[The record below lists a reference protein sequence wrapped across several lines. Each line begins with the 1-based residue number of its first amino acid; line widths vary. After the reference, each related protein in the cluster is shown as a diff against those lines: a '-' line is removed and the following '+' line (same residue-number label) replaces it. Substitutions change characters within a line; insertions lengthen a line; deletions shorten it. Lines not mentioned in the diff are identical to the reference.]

1 MRVAI
6 GSDHA
11 GFALKEAV
19 KVCLTAEHREVLDLG
34 THSTDPVDYSD
45 YAEAVGRALRENRA
59 ERGILLCG
67 SGVGAS
73 MAANRIPG
81 IRAGLCHDTYS
92 AHQGVEHD
100 DMNVLVLG
108 GRIVG
113 VELARE
119 LIGAFLNAR
128 FTGEA
133 RHRRRLA
140 KMTALENPLRALQ
153 VFGQSVWLDY
163 IRRSLITS
171 GELRRLIDEDGL
183 RGLTSNPAIF
193 EKAVTGSSDY
203 REVLERPDHRTLDAK
218 ALYERLA
225 VQDIRDA
232 ADALRPVYDETSRR
246 DGYVSFE
253 VSPLLAY
260 DTAATLDEAQRL
272 WRVVGRDNLMIKVP
286 ATPQGIHAV
295 RELIGEGINVNV
307 TLLFAQDSYELV
319 AEAYIAGLETYAARR
334 GDLKRV
340 ASVAS
345 FFISRI
351 DTAIDTL
358 VAARLQAG
366 TNANETSVLRSL
378 TGKVAIANA
387 KLTYQRYQELFSGR
401 RWQALAGGGAQT
413 QRLLWASTGTKNPS
427 YRDVVYI
434 EELIGPDTVNTI
446 PPATFDAFRDHGRP
460 RASLVDDV
468 ESAAD
473 TMATLAEVGI
483 SMNDVTD
490 KLLVEGVQL
499 FSDAFEKL
507 LKAVEKQTKQAGAG
521 RLNRLTCTL
530 PEPLAAAVNESL
542 AEWRAHGKV
551 RKLWGRDASLW
562 SGRDEAQ
569 WLGWL
574 GITNG
579 QLAHIERL
587 TGIRE
592 AARSAGFSHVLLL
605 GMGGSSL
612 GPEVIKTTFGTLGGF
627 PELYVLDSTDP
638 AQVKAFE
645 HKVDLKNTLF
655 IVSSKSGSTLE
666 PNIFK
671 QYFFDRVERLVG
683 SKEAGGHFL
692 AITDPGSKMQQ
703 VAERDGFRRV
713 FLGWPNIGGRYSV
726 LSDFGLVPAAI
737 IGVDVAK
744 FLERTEE
751 MVCACM
757 PSVPVAENP
766 GVVLGTILGVA
777 AQEFGR
783 DKVTIVVSPGIFAL
797 GAWLEQ
803 LLAES
808 TGKDGKGLIPIDRE
822 ALGKPD
828 VYGRDRLFV
837 YLRLASAPDADQDG
851 SADELER
858 AGHPVVRIAIDGP
871 YDLGEEF
878 FRWEFATAVAG
889 SILGIHPFDQP
900 DVEASKIATRKLTD
914 AYEKSGALPQETPIF
929 TGNGIELF
937 TDEKNA
943 AVLSK
948 WVNGTPTLAR
958 YLKAHLNRLKEG
970 DYFAL
975 LAYIEMNEAH
985 ERVLQEIR
993 QGVRDIMRVATCLE
1007 FGPRFL
1013 HSTGQAYKGGPNTG
1027 VFLQIT
1033 CDDAVDLPV
1042 PGRKYTFGVVKAAQ
1056 ARGDFEVLVG
1066 RDRCALRAHLGA
1078 DVAAGLDTLRVTL
1091 LAALGLGRFTQ
1102 AAQNPKDDG
1111 LR

>member
-19 KVCLTAEHREVLDLG
+19 KTFLTAEHREVLDLG
-34 THSTDPVDYSD
+34 TYSTDPVDYSD

-128 FTGEA
+128 FGQET

-140 KMTALENPLRALQ
+140 KMVALENPLRALPI
-153 VFGQSVWLDY
+153 FGQSVWLDY

-171 GELRRLIDEDGL
+171 GELSRLIDEDGL
-183 RGLTSNPAIF
+183 RGVTSNPAIF
-193 EKAVTGSSDY
+193 EKAITGSSDY
-203 REVLERPDHRTLDAK
+203 RAFLERPEIRTMDAK
-218 ALYERLA
+218 AIYEQLA
-225 VQDIRDA
+225 IQDMQDA
-232 ADALRPVYDETSRR
+232 ADLLRPVYEETSRR
-246 DGYVSFE
+246 DGYVSLE

-260 DTAATLDEAQRL
+260 DTEATLHEARRL
-272 WRVVGRDNLMIKVP
+272 WQAVRRDNLMIKVP
-286 ATPQGIHAV
+286 ATPQGIVAV

-307 TLLFAQDSYELV
+307 TLLFAQDAYEQV
-319 AEAYIAGLETYAARR
+319 AEAYIAGLETHATR
-334 GDLKRV
+334 GGELARV

-345 FFISRI
+345 FFLSRI
-351 DTAIDTL
+351 DTTIDAL
-358 VAARLQAG
+358 VAARLETG
-366 TNANETSVLRSL
+366 ANSNEASLLRSL

-387 KLTYQRYQELFSGR
+387 KLTYQRYQELFSGP
-401 RWQALAGGGAQT
+401 RWQALAGHAAQT

-434 EELIGPDTVNTI
+434 EELIGSDTVNTI
-446 PPATFDAFRDHGRP
+446 PPATFEAFRDHGRP
-460 RASLVDDV
+460 RASLVEDV

-473 TMATLAEVGI
+473 TMAALSEVGI
-483 SMNDVTD
+483 SMKDIAD
-490 KLLVEGVQL
+490 KLLDEGVQL
-499 FSDAFEKL
+499 FSNAFGKL
-507 LKAVEKQTKQAGAG
+507 LIAMEKQTRQSGEG
-521 RLNRLTCTL
+521 GLNQLTYSL
-530 PEPLAAAVNESL
+530 PEPLAAAVKESL
-542 AEWRAHGKV
+542 VDWRTEGKV
-551 RKLWGRDASLW
+551 RKLWGRDATLW

-574 GITNG
+574 GIAND
-579 QLAHIERL
+579 QLAHIQRL
-587 TGIRE
+587 TDIRE

-612 GPEVIKTTFGTLGGF
+612 GPEVIKTTFGTINGF
-627 PELYVLDSTDP
+627 PELHVLDSTDP

-645 HKVDLKNTLF
+645 NKVDLKSTLF

-666 PNIFK
+666 PNVFK
-671 QYFFDRVERLVG
+671 QYFFDRIERLVG
-683 SKEAGGHFL
+683 SKEAGRRFI
-692 AITDPGSKMQQ
+692 AITDPGSKLQQ
-703 VAERDGFRRV
+703 VAERDNFRRV

-726 LSDFGLVPAAI
+726 LSDFGLVPAAVM
-737 IGVDVAK
+737 GVDVAK
-744 FLERTEE
+744 FLDQTDE

-757 PSVPVAENP
+757 PSVPITENP

-777 AQEFGR
+777 AKDFGC
-783 DKVTIVVSPGIFAL
+783 DKVTIVASPGILDL

-803 LLAES
+803 LVAES
-808 TGKDGKGLIPIDRE
+808 TGKDGKGVIPIDRE
-822 ALGKPD
+822 ALGKPT
-828 VYGRDRLFV
+828 VYGGDRLFV
-837 YLRLASAPDADQDG
+837 YLRLSSKPDAAQDA
-851 SADELER
+851 SVDELDR
-858 AGHPVVRIAIDGP
+858 AGHPVIRIGVDDQ

-914 AYEKSGALPQETPIF
+914 AYERSGALPAETPIF
-929 TGNGIELF
+929 TGDGIKLF

-943 AVLSK
+943 AVLAK
-948 WVNGTPTLAR
+948 LVTGAPTLAA
-958 YLKAHLNRLKEG
+958 YLEAHLKRLTER

-975 LAYIEMNEAH
+975 LAYIEMNDLH

-993 QGVRDIMRVATCLE
+993 HGVRDTKRVATCLE

-1056 ARGDFEVLVG
+1056 ARGDFEVLAQRG
-1066 RDRCALRAHLGA
+1066 RRALRVHLDA
-1078 DVAAGLDTLRVTL
+1078 DVAAGLEKLCIAL
-1091 LAALGLGRFTQ
+1091 LSALGCDRET
-1102 AAQNPKDDG
+1102 A
-1111 LR
+1111 